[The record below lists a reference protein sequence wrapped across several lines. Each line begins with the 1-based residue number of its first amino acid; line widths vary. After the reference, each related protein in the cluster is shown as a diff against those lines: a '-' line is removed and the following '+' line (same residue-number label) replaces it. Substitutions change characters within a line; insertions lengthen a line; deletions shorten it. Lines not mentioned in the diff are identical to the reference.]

1 MDDKLAPA
9 HVLFAKWFI
18 RIRWIALFTLIISTY
33 VVKNFFK
40 VSIQD
45 IPIYYLS
52 LILFVLNCL
61 HLFILKRIILK
72 QGSRVIIRIKQDI
85 HFQIITDLVIL
96 TLILH
101 FSGGIE
107 NPMII
112 FFFLHMIIASS
123 IFSTFGSYLH
133 TTFVLIL
140 VAMLAFLECYSII
153 PHYHLEGFINHDLYQ
168 NKFFIYGSGFIFI
181 TTSLLL
187 VHLTHL
193 IVSRSIKI
201 EENYVKTNDE
211 LEKKDKLQNEYV
223 LRVTHDIKG
232 HLGAILSC
240 LEVIRSTIIGSL
252 NEKQEEFV
260 NRAFE
265 RTELLANFVK
275 DLLNLT
281 KKRLK
286 HDTEFE
292 EFLLKDLITKVVS
305 SVQILAKDKSIEFTI
320 FIDNNIHTITGDPFT
335 IEELYSNLLLNAI
348 KYTLPKGRIE
358 LSVRNRPDHIVTE
371 ISDSGIGIPKEEI
384 PKVFDEFYRATNV
397 PKDIRTG
404 SGLGLSIVKQI
415 VENHKGRIWVN
426 SEVGVW
432 TKFTFTLPKNPNL
445 ID

>member
-1 MDDKLAPA
+1 
-9 HVLFAKWFI
+9 
-18 RIRWIALFTLIISTY
+18 
-33 VVKNFFK
+33 
-40 VSIQD
+40 
-45 IPIYYLS
+45 
-52 LILFVLNCL
+52 
-61 HLFILKRIILK
+61 
-72 QGSRVIIRIKQDI
+72 
-85 HFQIITDLVIL
+85 
-96 TLILH
+96 
-101 FSGGIE
+101 
-107 NPMII
+107 
-112 FFFLHMIIASS
+112 
-123 IFSTFGSYLH
+123 
-133 TTFVLIL
+133 
-140 VAMLAFLECYSII
+140 
-153 PHYHLEGFINHDLYQ
+153 
-168 NKFFIYGSGFIFI
+168 
-181 TTSLLL
+181 
-187 VHLTHL
+187 
-193 IVSRSIKI
+193 
-201 EENYVKTNDE
+201 
-211 LEKKDKLQNEYV
+211 
-223 LRVTHDIKG
+223 
-232 HLGAILSC
+232 
-240 LEVIRSTIIGSL
+240 L
-252 NEKQEEFV
+252 NEKQAEFV

-292 EFLLKDLITKVVS
+292 EFLLKDLIAKVVA

-384 PKVFDEFYRATNV
+384 PKVFNEFYRASNV

-426 SEVGVW
+426 SEVGIW